1 MDKILEMKAKRTELL
16 KQSRTMLDKLDEEN
30 RKFTD
35 EEKTEYKS
43 LEEQIDQLDN
53 DILEAEEDMER
64 RRKLAEKEARDQ
76 EAAKKARTVVKVKN
90 GEEDDREDVDP
101 EKEFRNVGEFLHAIA
116 KLKSDGIRD
125 DRLEILREKREQ
137 TMGVGS
143 GGGYALPEQFDATIR
158 QVQAQEA
165 IVRPRAAVIP
175 AGTPPDAKLTFP
187 ALDQTSAQNIYGGVT
202 VVHTGEGVTMTETEA
217 KLREVSLEPKEIS
230 AYIVVTNKLL
240 ANWTAA
246 GAFVTRQLSQA
257 VMGQEDYDFMRGN
270 GVNKALGFINCA
282 AAISY
287 TRAGASAIAFTDIY
301 GMLARIL
308 MRGGS
313 YIWLAS
319 QTTIPQLAAM
329 TDAGTNSVWLGGQGA
344 GLRGAAGPLPTTL
357 FGLPIV
363 FADRLPALGTKGDL
377 SLVNLSYYLI
387 KDGSGPYAASSEH
400 VYFTSNKVVFKIVWN
415 VDAHPWLSEAIG
427 LEGSTS
433 NTVSPFVVLN

>member
-1 MDKILEMKAKRTELL
+1 MDKIIEMKNQKFELI
-16 KQSRTMLDKLDEEN
+16 KQQRSMLDKIDEEN

-35 EEKTEYKS
+35 EENVEYNKLNDDIEG
-43 LEEQIDQLDN
+43 LER
-53 DILEAEEDMER
+53 DILDAEADLNR
-64 RRKLAEKEARDQ
+64 RTKLAEKEA
-76 EAAKKARTVVKVKN
+76 EAKNARTVIKVPN
-90 GEEDDREDVDP
+90 PEIADVDP
-101 EKEFRNVGEFLHAIA
+101 EKEFRNTGEFLHAIA
-116 KLKSDGIRD
+116 KFKQDGRRD
-125 DRLEILREKREQ
+125 PRLDILMEKREQ
-137 TMGVGS
+137 TMGTGAT
-143 GGGYALPEQFDATIR
+143 GGYALPEQFDATIR
-158 QVQAQEA
+158 QVQAQES

-202 VVHTGEGVTMTETEA
+202 VVHTGEGVTMTETTA

-240 ANWTAA
+240 NNWDAA
-246 GAFVTRQLSQA
+246 GSFVTRQLSQA
-257 VMGQEDYDFMRGN
+257 MMGQEDYDFMRGD

-287 TRAGASAIAFTDIY
+287 SRATASQVAFADCY
-301 GMLARIL
+301 NMLARML

-313 YIWLAS
+313 YVWLAS
-319 QTTIPQLAAM
+319 QTIIPQLTAM
-329 TDAGTNSVWLGGQGA
+329 VDAGSNSVWLGGQGPSNV
-344 GLRGAAGPLPTTL
+344 AAGPLPSTL
-357 FGLPIV
+357 LGIPVV

-387 KDGSGPYAASSEH
+387 KDGSGPAAASSEH

-415 VDAHPWLSEAIG
+415 VDAHPWLTEAIG

-433 NTVSPFVVLN
+433 NTVSPFVVLE

>member
-1 MDKILEMKAKRTELL
+1 MEKILEMKNKKLELTGQL
-16 KQSRTMLDKLDEEN
+16 RGMLDKIDEEN

-35 EEKTEYKS
+35 EEKVEYKN
-43 LEEQIDQLDN
+43 LETEIDKLDR
-53 DILEAEEDMER
+53 DILDAEEDMER
-64 RRKLAEKEARDQ
+64 RRKLAEREVQ
-76 EAAKKARTVVKVKN
+76 AKKATTVIKVKQD
-90 GEEDDREDVDP
+90 EEDDRQDVDP

-116 KLKSDGIRD
+116 KLKSDGVRD

-143 GGGYALPEQFDATIR
+143 GGGYALPEQFDSTVR
-158 QVQAQEA
+158 EVMAQEA

-175 AGTPPDAKLTFP
+175 AGSPPDAKLTFP

-202 VVHTGEGVTMTETEA
+202 MVHTGEGVTMTETDA

-240 ANWTAA
+240 ANWSAA
-246 GAFVTRQLSQA
+246 GSFVTRQLSQA
-257 VMGQEDYDFMRGN
+257 MMGQEDYDFMLGN
-270 GVNKALGFINCA
+270 GVNKSLGFVNCA

-287 TRAGASAIAFTDIY
+287 TRAGSSAIAFPDCY
-301 GMLARIL
+301 GMLARML

-329 TDAGTNSVWLGGQGA
+329 VDAGSHAIWLGGSGPANNA
-344 GLRGAAGPLPTTL
+344 GAGPLPSTL
-357 FGLPIV
+357 LGLPLI
-363 FADRLPALGTKGDL
+363 FGERLPALGTKGDL
-377 SLVNLSYYLI
+377 SLVNLSYYLV

-415 VDAHPWLSEAIG
+415 VDAHPWLSEPIG

-433 NTVSPFVVLN
+433 NTVSPFIVLN